1 MAAAPKPS
9 GGRKPGQFGTTE
21 LRLGR
26 ATGIGE
32 FFDVLEDATAK
43 RMGVENEKIMMN
55 IQLIIPNCSD
65 C

>member
-1 MAAAPKPS
+1 MAQAQKPT

-26 ATGIGE
+26 ATGVGE

-43 RMGVENEKIMMN
+43 RMERMLRG
-55 IQLIIPNCSD
+55 
-65 C
+65 